1 MKKLVKGQWSIF
13 LLFMSVLFLSQCCL
27 ETPVVNNWVIYD
39 DPIVEDGSYTMV
51 SDELWNETAVRKVL
65 HLFAYAGFPDDQQ
78 ITVWADMDPGSAIVE
93 MITFD
98 TTNPLLSP
106 PDPYDRLNLRKATL
120 TALNSLWS
128 GLGCGNR
135 MPFKSRQYF
144 AKDSYNSPAKT
155 WIHAATKR
163 GLNTVRQKIGIFE
176 TNYHLVVNQN
186 VPVSNRQVF
195 AYYDDIMN
203 SLAAHTPYQDTLAQ
217 AALSAAIAIQYNHIE
232 NKFIDARFEG
242 NEDFGREYHQLFFGI
257 VGEYDPTYHELTT
270 IKNTARA
277 LTDMRVERVKVRKYS
292 YWSPVITYDTEFH
305 YPGSLE
311 LLYQDID
318 GDTAQEK
325 IENLSQHAIEH
336 QESLD
341 NLPIIF
347 ARGLADDNLDDEKIE
362 EIRAI
367 WAGLDTKDL
376 LTFLRKYAISTTF
389 HNPTRIKY
397 WSSIDRLLI
406 ITNLLTLNNRESY
419 LGYYYPESTLKYEGV
434 ELFRPIHNVF
444 GHQTGLEASDDP
456 SIFKEAYNNSI
467 DRYWSFTRSEK
478 QEDHWKKEW
487 ETMIP
492 RGEDG
497 TYQVREVADW
507 LWNRF
512 VADGLTNFGALEKA
526 QVYSFLGSGHDFG
539 YFVDAT
545 DATRTY
551 TEDEIISDPVLLERI
566 NDLAIAPL
574 QLDSEDP
581 NKRNNAQYRV
591 GLAIAFIVATP
602 YVFAQEGI

>member
-1 MKKLVKGQWSIF
+1 
-13 LLFMSVLFLSQCCL
+13 MSVFFLSQCCV
-27 ETPVVNNWVIYD
+27 ESPVVNNWVIYD
-39 DPIVEDGSYTMV
+39 DPIVEDGSFTMV
-51 SDELWNETAVRKVL
+51 PDELWNETAVRKVL
-65 HLFAYAGFPDDQQ
+65 HLFAYAGFADDEQ
-78 ITVWADMDPGSAIVE
+78 ITTWADMDPGSAIVE

-98 TTNPLLSP
+98 TTNPYLSP
-106 PDPYDRLNLRKATL
+106 PDPYDLLNLRKATL
-120 TALNSLWS
+120 TALNALWS
-128 GLGCGNR
+128 GFGCGNR

-144 AKDSYNSPAKT
+144 AKDNYNAPAKT

-195 AYYDDIMN
+195 AYYDDIMT
-203 SLAAHTPYQDTLAQ
+203 SLANHTPYQDTLAA
-217 AALSAAIAIQYNHIE
+217 AALSSAIAIQYNHME

-242 NEDFGREYHQLFFGI
+242 NEDFAREYHQLFFGI

-270 IKNTARA
+270 IRNTARA
-277 LTDMRVERVKVRKYS
+277 LTDMRVERVKAGKYS
-292 YWSPVITYDTEFH
+292 YWSPVIIYDTEFH

-311 LLYQDID
+311 ILYQEID
-318 GDTAQEK
+318 GATAQEK
-325 IENLSQHAIEH
+325 IENLSQYAIEH

-347 ARGLADDNLDDEKIE
+347 ARGLADDNLDDEKVE

-367 WAGLDTKDL
+367 WAGLEPKDL

-406 ITNLLTLNNRESY
+406 ISNLLTLNNRESY
-419 LGYYYPESTLKYEGV
+419 LGYYYPESTLKNEGI
-434 ELFRPIHNVF
+434 ELFRPVHNVF

-467 DRYWSFTRSEK
+467 DRYWSFTRSKEK
-478 QEDHWKKEW
+478 EDNWHKEW
-487 ETMIP
+487 ETVIP

-497 TYQVREVADW
+497 TYRVREVAEW

-512 VADGLTNFGALEKA
+512 VADGLTNFGPLERA
-526 QVYSFLGSGHDFG
+526 YVYSFLGSGNDFG
-539 YFVDAT
+539 YFVDPT
-545 DATRTY
+545 DAMRTY
-551 TEDEIISDPVLLERI
+551 TEDEIITDPVLQERI
-566 NDLAIAPL
+566 
-574 QLDSEDP
+574 Q
-581 NKRNNAQYRV
+581 
-591 GLAIAFIVATP
+591 
-602 YVFAQEGI
+602 